1 MPHINTTKDLKN
13 ERGQTM
19 AELALV
25 LPVLL
30 VLLLGIAQF
39 GVVFNNYVS
48 LTDAVRA
55 GARKGAV
62 SRNLADPAGACR
74 AQVLASAGSLNTT
87 ELGRNLSCTYSS
99 LQPGAD
105 VTVHRRLP
113 LRHQIAQL
121 ESEERPFHLHDEG
134 ASGMSRTNERGQ
146 AVVLMVISLAVL
158 TGMAALVLDV
168 GIWMRTDRR
177 LQATADAAA
186 LAGAQKLPTD
196 VAGAKAL
203 AQTYA
208 NQNGGDVLGSD
219 IIVTST
225 YTSNDTISVRAAKTQ
240 SGIFSKI
247 LGINSANI
255 KADAK
260 ARVDSPQQARYVA
273 PMVVYCGHSLI
284 QNCDGSHTPTF
295 GVQTTMDY
303 DKMGAPGAFGMLNL
317 DERKRDA
324 GLLGGRRLDPPRVR
338 QVPAARH
345 VPLRPGREV
354 QLPERQRRPRCARR
368 HRASVPGL
376 QDPERN
382 RPERAVRDHR
392 LDRVLPDEGNNARQQ
407 RNTRR
412 AISPNTSPRESSPQS
427 GSGAPNTFG
436 VRSVQ
441 LVG

>member
-1 MPHINTTKDLKN
+1 
-13 ERGQTM
+13 
-19 AELALV
+19 
-25 LPVLL
+25 
-30 VLLLGIAQF
+30 
-39 GVVFNNYVS
+39 
-48 LTDAVRA
+48 
-55 GARKGAV
+55 
-62 SRNLADPAGACR
+62 
-74 AQVLASAGSLNTT
+74 
-87 ELGRNLSCTYSS
+87 
-99 LQPGAD
+99 
-105 VTVHRRLP
+105 
-113 LRHQIAQL
+113 
-121 ESEERPFHLHDEG
+121 
-134 ASGMSRTNERGQ
+134 MSRTNERGQ

-219 IIVTST
+219 ITVTST

-260 ARVDSPQQARYVA
+260 ARVDSPQQAQYVA

-317 DERKRDA
+317 D
-324 GLLGGRRLDPPRVR
+324 GGNGT
-338 QVPAARH
+338 
-345 VPLRPGREV
+345 PG
-354 QLPERQRRPRCARR
+354 
-368 HRASVPGL
+368 AS
-376 QDPERN
+376 E
-382 RPERAVRDHR
+382 
-392 LDRVLPDEGNNARQQ
+392 EGNWILHGYDKYLPLGMYRSDPGAKFSSQNVNGALDARVGTVLLFPVFKTLSGTGQNAQYDIIGWIGFYLTKETTHGNSATLEGYFTQ
-407 RNTRR
+407 YI
-412 AISPNTSPRESSPQS
+412 AQGILAQS

>member
-1 MPHINTTKDLKN
+1 
-13 ERGQTM
+13 
-19 AELALV
+19 
-25 LPVLL
+25 
-30 VLLLGIAQF
+30 
-39 GVVFNNYVS
+39 
-48 LTDAVRA
+48 
-55 GARKGAV
+55 
-62 SRNLADPAGACR
+62 
-74 AQVLASAGSLNTT
+74 
-87 ELGRNLSCTYSS
+87 
-99 LQPGAD
+99 
-105 VTVHRRLP
+105 
-113 LRHQIAQL
+113 
-121 ESEERPFHLHDEG
+121 
-134 ASGMSRTNERGQ
+134 MSRTNERGQ

-168 GIWMRTDRR
+168 GVWMRTDRR

-186 LAGAQKLPTD
+186 LAGAQKLPAD

-208 NQNGGDVLGSD
+208 NRNGGDVLGSD
-219 IIVTST
+219 IVVTTT
-225 YTSNDTISVRAAKTQ
+225 YTSNDTISVKAAKTQ

-284 QNCDGSHTPTF
+284 QNCNGNHTPTF

-317 DERKRDA
+317 DNGNGTPGASEEGGWILHGYDKYLPLGMYRSDPGAKFSSQNVNGALDA
-324 GLLGGRRLDPPRVR
+324 RVGSVLLFPVFKTLSGTGQNAEYDIIGWIGFYLTKETTHGNS
-338 QVPAARH
+338 AT
-345 VPLRPGREV
+345 L
-354 QLPERQRRPRCARR
+354 
-368 HRASVPGL
+368 
-376 QDPERN
+376 
-382 RPERAVRDHR
+382 
-392 LDRVLPDEGNNARQQ
+392 EGYFTEYIAQGIL
-407 RNTRR
+407 
-412 AISPNTSPRESSPQS
+412 AQS

>member
-1 MPHINTTKDLKN
+1 
-13 ERGQTM
+13 
-19 AELALV
+19 
-25 LPVLL
+25 
-30 VLLLGIAQF
+30 
-39 GVVFNNYVS
+39 
-48 LTDAVRA
+48 
-55 GARKGAV
+55 
-62 SRNLADPAGACR
+62 
-74 AQVLASAGSLNTT
+74 
-87 ELGRNLSCTYSS
+87 
-99 LQPGAD
+99 
-105 VTVHRRLP
+105 
-113 LRHQIAQL
+113 
-121 ESEERPFHLHDEG
+121 
-134 ASGMSRTNERGQ
+134 MSRTNERGQ

-208 NQNGGDVLGSD
+208 NQNGGDVLGANIS
-219 IIVTST
+219 VTTT
-225 YTSNDTISVRAAKTQ
+225 YTSNDTISVKAAKNQ

-247 LGINSANI
+247 LGIDSANI

-284 QNCDGSHTPTF
+284 QNCNGNHTPTF

-317 DERKRDA
+317 D
-324 GLLGGRRLDPPRVR
+324 GGNGT
-338 QVPAARH
+338 
-345 VPLRPGREV
+345 PG
-354 QLPERQRRPRCARR
+354 
-368 HRASVPGL
+368 AS
-376 QDPERN
+376 E
-382 RPERAVRDHR
+382 
-392 LDRVLPDEGNNARQQ
+392 EGNWILHGYDKYLPLGMYRSDPGAKFSSQNVNGALDARVGTVLLFPVFKTLDGTGQNAEYDIIGWIGFYLTKETTHGNSATLEGYFTEYIAQGIL
-407 RNTRR
+407 
-412 AISPNTSPRESSPQS
+412 AQS

>member
-1 MPHINTTKDLKN
+1 
-13 ERGQTM
+13 
-19 AELALV
+19 
-25 LPVLL
+25 
-30 VLLLGIAQF
+30 
-39 GVVFNNYVS
+39 
-48 LTDAVRA
+48 
-55 GARKGAV
+55 
-62 SRNLADPAGACR
+62 
-74 AQVLASAGSLNTT
+74 
-87 ELGRNLSCTYSS
+87 
-99 LQPGAD
+99 
-105 VTVHRRLP
+105 
-113 LRHQIAQL
+113 
-121 ESEERPFHLHDEG
+121 
-134 ASGMSRTNERGQ
+134 MSRTNERGQ

-208 NQNGGDVLGSD
+208 NQNGGDVLGANIS
-219 IIVTST
+219 VTTT

-260 ARVDSPQQARYVA
+260 ARVDSPQQAQYVA

-284 QNCDGSHTPTF
+284 QNCNGSHTPTF
-295 GVQTTMDY
+295 NVQTTMDY

-317 DERKRDA
+317 D
-324 GLLGGRRLDPPRVR
+324 GGNGT
-338 QVPAARH
+338 
-345 VPLRPGREV
+345 PG
-354 QLPERQRRPRCARR
+354 
-368 HRASVPGL
+368 AS
-376 QDPERN
+376 E
-382 RPERAVRDHR
+382 
-392 LDRVLPDEGNNARQQ
+392 EGNWILHGYDKYLPLGMYRSDPGAKFSSQNVNGALDARVGSVLLFPVFKTLSGTGQNAEYDIIGWIGFYLTKETTHGNDATLEGYFTQYIAQ
-407 RNTRR
+407 GIL
-412 AISPNTSPRESSPQS
+412 AQS

>member
-1 MPHINTTKDLKN
+1 
-13 ERGQTM
+13 
-19 AELALV
+19 
-25 LPVLL
+25 
-30 VLLLGIAQF
+30 
-39 GVVFNNYVS
+39 
-48 LTDAVRA
+48 
-55 GARKGAV
+55 
-62 SRNLADPAGACR
+62 
-74 AQVLASAGSLNTT
+74 
-87 ELGRNLSCTYSS
+87 
-99 LQPGAD
+99 
-105 VTVHRRLP
+105 
-113 LRHQIAQL
+113 
-121 ESEERPFHLHDEG
+121 
-134 ASGMSRTNERGQ
+134 MSRTNERGQ

-208 NQNGGDVLGSD
+208 NQNGGDVLGANIS
-219 IIVTST
+219 VTTT

-260 ARVDSPQQARYVA
+260 ARVDSPQQAQYVA

-317 DERKRDA
+317 D
-324 GLLGGRRLDPPRVR
+324 GGNGT
-338 QVPAARH
+338 
-345 VPLRPGREV
+345 PG
-354 QLPERQRRPRCARR
+354 
-368 HRASVPGL
+368 AS
-376 QDPERN
+376 E
-382 RPERAVRDHR
+382 
-392 LDRVLPDEGNNARQQ
+392 EGNWILHGYDKYLPLGMYRSDPGAKFSSQNVNGALDARVGSVLLFPVFKTLSGTGQNAEYDIIGWIGFYLTKETTHGNDATLEGYFTQYIAQ
-407 RNTRR
+407 GIL
-412 AISPNTSPRESSPQS
+412 AQS

>member
-1 MPHINTTKDLKN
+1 
-13 ERGQTM
+13 
-19 AELALV
+19 
-25 LPVLL
+25 
-30 VLLLGIAQF
+30 
-39 GVVFNNYVS
+39 
-48 LTDAVRA
+48 
-55 GARKGAV
+55 
-62 SRNLADPAGACR
+62 
-74 AQVLASAGSLNTT
+74 
-87 ELGRNLSCTYSS
+87 
-99 LQPGAD
+99 
-105 VTVHRRLP
+105 
-113 LRHQIAQL
+113 
-121 ESEERPFHLHDEG
+121 
-134 ASGMSRTNERGQ
+134 MSRTNERGQ

-208 NQNGGDVLGSD
+208 NQNGGDVLGANIS
-219 IIVTST
+219 VTTT
-225 YTSNDTISVRAAKTQ
+225 YTSNDTISVKAAKNQ

-247 LGINSANI
+247 LGIDSANI

-284 QNCDGSHTPTF
+284 QNCNGNHTPTF

-317 DERKRDA
+317 D
-324 GLLGGRRLDPPRVR
+324 GGNGT
-338 QVPAARH
+338 
-345 VPLRPGREV
+345 PG
-354 QLPERQRRPRCARR
+354 
-368 HRASVPGL
+368 AS
-376 QDPERN
+376 E
-382 RPERAVRDHR
+382 
-392 LDRVLPDEGNNARQQ
+392 EGNWILHGYDKYLPLGMYRSDPGAKFSSQNVNGALDARVGTVLLFPVFKTLSGTGQNAEYDIIGWIGFYLTKETTHGNSATLEGYFTEYIAQGIL
-407 RNTRR
+407 
-412 AISPNTSPRESSPQS
+412 AQS

>member
-1 MPHINTTKDLKN
+1 
-13 ERGQTM
+13 
-19 AELALV
+19 
-25 LPVLL
+25 
-30 VLLLGIAQF
+30 
-39 GVVFNNYVS
+39 
-48 LTDAVRA
+48 
-55 GARKGAV
+55 
-62 SRNLADPAGACR
+62 
-74 AQVLASAGSLNTT
+74 
-87 ELGRNLSCTYSS
+87 
-99 LQPGAD
+99 
-105 VTVHRRLP
+105 
-113 LRHQIAQL
+113 
-121 ESEERPFHLHDEG
+121 
-134 ASGMSRTNERGQ
+134 MSRTNERGQ

-168 GIWMRTDRR
+168 GLWMRTDRR

-208 NQNGGDVLGSD
+208 NQNGGDVLGANIS
-219 IIVTST
+219 VTTT

-284 QNCDGSHTPTF
+284 QNCNGNHTPTF

-317 DERKRDA
+317 DNDN
-324 GLLGGRRLDPPRVR
+324 GT
-338 QVPAARH
+338 
-345 VPLRPGREV
+345 PG
-354 QLPERQRRPRCARR
+354 
-368 HRASVPGL
+368 AS
-376 QDPERN
+376 E
-382 RPERAVRDHR
+382 
-392 LDRVLPDEGNNARQQ
+392 EGNWILHGYDKYLPLGMYRSDPGAKFSSQNVSGALDARVGTVLLFPVFKTLSGTGQNAQYDIIGWIGFYLTKETTHGNDATLEGYFTEYIAQ
-407 RNTRR
+407 GIL
-412 AISPNTSPRESSPQS
+412 AQS